1 MLKKIKA
8 KYHQHKLKRAQKRE
22 ARHQQLYELKNT
34 PSAYD
39 EAILSWVT
47 PEAIRHERGT
57 IWKFLIGIALIF
69 TIAWGIVYNAWT
81 FSLAI
86 GVFAVVYYLIHL
98 EHPKDIEIKISNIGI
113 KVGGRKYPY
122 SRIKAFWL
130 IYEPPY
136 IKTLNLRVSGEMV
149 SDITI
154 QLNGQH
160 PADVRQFLM
169 ERIPELEGQSEKL
182 SDIFL
187 RLFKI

>member
-1 MLKKIKA
+1 MLKRIKA
-8 KYHQHKLKRAQKRE
+8 KYHQHK
-22 ARHQQLYELKNT
+22 QQLYELKNT

-39 EAILSWVT
+39 EAIFSWVA
-47 PEAIRHERGT
+47 PEAIKHERGT
-57 IWKFLIGIALIF
+57 IWKFFIGAALVF

-81 FSLAI
+81 FSLAV

-122 SRIKAFWL
+122 SRIKAFWI

-136 IKTLNLRVSGEMV
+136 IKTLNLRVTGEMI